1 MTASDEYLR
10 VKNML
15 TNYKDKEK
23 MVKIFGTNI
32 EEQCFLAHCLN
43 CLEVYERDLI
53 TNIMIE
59 KISVRCYSRKSG
71 FSRNFIT
78 KERDRIIL
86 LIAKFFEIKESY
98 HKYQEYAG

>member
-1 MTASDEYLR
+1 MTSNDAYLR

-23 MVKIFGTNI
+23 QIKIFGLDK
-32 EEQCFLAHCLN
+32 EEQNFLTHCLA
-43 CLEVYERDLI
+43 CLDAYERDLVI
-53 TNIMIE
+53 NIMIE

-98 HKYQEYAG
+98 SNYQGYAG